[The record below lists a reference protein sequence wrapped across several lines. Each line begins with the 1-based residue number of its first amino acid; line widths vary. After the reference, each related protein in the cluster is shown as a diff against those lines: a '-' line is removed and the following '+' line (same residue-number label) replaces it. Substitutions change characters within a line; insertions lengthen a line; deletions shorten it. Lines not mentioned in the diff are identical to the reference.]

1 MSICPSVDGV
11 VECSHSLSLINDA
24 AVNPEDQKSLQ
35 ILIFFLSNT
44 YQERGVT
51 GPYDSER

>member
-1 MSICPSVDGV
+1 MSICSSVDGV

-35 ILIFFLSNT
+35 ILILFLSNT

>member
-1 MSICPSVDGV
+1 MSIRPSVDGV

-24 AVNPEDQKSLQ
+24 AVNQEDQKSLQ
-35 ILIFFLSNT
+35 ILILFLSNT